1 MGSNKHRLPA
11 KLESIS
17 KNSISTKQNKTS
29 KTKRKNSQTSKIQ
42 LQIFGVFVTIWF
54 KV

>member
-17 KNSISTKQNKTS
+17 KNSISKKQNKTR
-29 KTKRKNSQTSKIQ
+29 KTKRKNSKTGKIQ
-42 LQIFGVFVTIWF
+42 RQIFSLFVTIRF
-54 KV
+54 RV